1 MTSTLQLQQS
11 RGGSIMKTWASAIVV
26 ALVIVVFVFLGVH
39 KVSPVSWGWW
49 GNYNTSSGL
58 ALKGYDAVAYFEEA
72 KALPGNNQFSFDW
85 GDATWQFSS
94 ADNMALFVQDPES
107 YAPQF
112 GGFCSF
118 AVSKGFTADIS
129 PDAWHIGDGK
139 LYVFADENVQADW
152 VGGIEDG
159 VLKVSNKN
167 WEKR

>member
-1 MTSTLQLQQS
+1 
-11 RGGSIMKTWASAIVV
+11 MKTWASAIVV